1 MTTIVLALAI
11 VIYMV
16 FTPARWLRKL
26 MQLTPISTSFKLTLL
41 LLGIVYLVLAWIFEN
56 FVFQR
61 LARAIGQAQRRLAK
75 TSKQRKEYKIIN
87 ERMRS

>member
-1 MTTIVLALAI
+1 MATIILTLAI

-16 FTPARWLRKL
+16 FTPARWLRNF
-26 MQLTPISTSFKLTLL
+26 MQLTRISTSFKLTLL
-41 LLGIVYLVLAWIFEN
+41 LLGIVYLALAWTFEN

-61 LARAIGQAQRRLAK
+61 LARAIGQAKHRLAK